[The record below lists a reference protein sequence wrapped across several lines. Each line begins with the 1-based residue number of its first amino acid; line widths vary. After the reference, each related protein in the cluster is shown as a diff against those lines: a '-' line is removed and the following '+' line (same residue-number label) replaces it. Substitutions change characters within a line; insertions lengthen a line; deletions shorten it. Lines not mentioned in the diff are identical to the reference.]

1 MRRNSSRFH
10 SSSRR
15 SVCLLDWLARASTRL
30 GNPGERQNC
39 ARDRPCARQCAIRPR
54 AAASPGRRDL
64 PIRGSPETRNIRP
77 PPRLAFSIAALSSSS
92 SRLRPTNRAE
102 LELGGGFVFHRH
114 DSSPL
119 WLLVREKVQP
129 KTQFSGADEE
139 PRWTPEC
146 AARFAALQLS
156 FRRVRDRT
164 AQRTGLSQ
172 IQRRIRRRAPPL
184 NSVAFGFWP
193 R

>member
-1 MRRNSSRFH
+1 MRCNSSRFH

-15 SVCLLDWLARASTRL
+15 SLCLLDLAARASTRL

-119 WLLVREKVQP
+119 RLLVREKCNLKRNSPELMRNPGGHRNAQLALRHCNYP
-129 KTQFSGADEE
+129 SEGSG
-139 PRWTPEC
+139 T
-146 AARFAALQLS
+146 ARHS
-156 FRRVRDRT
+156 ERDCRRSK
-164 AQRTGLSQ
+164 G
-172 IQRRIRRRAPPL
+172 
-184 NSVAFGFWP
+184 GFVDAH
-193 R
+193 RL